1 MKGLEARHLGKRF
14 GEQVIFSDV
23 TLSFEKTGLY
33 AIVGD
38 SGSGKSTF
46 LDLVSGID
54 VAYTG
59 ELVTLGSLLKDR
71 NEDARS
77 RFRLSH
83 VGYLRQGSDLL
94 ELESAL
100 ANVLLP
106 LEASSSL
113 PKRLAKRKALDL
125 LSFVNLKE
133 KASQKA
139 NTLSGGERQRVALAR
154 ALVNDPE
161 ILLADEPTGALD
173 PENAKLIYGYLHEL
187 SKKRLVIVVSH
198 DLTRSSHYADHV
210 LALKDGAFLQADQP
224 PLLEGGNGSIPTLHS
239 PKEKGTN
246 HPPFSLWLQ
255 HGLHLLKAKKKRSL
269 LSFSIL
275 SFSLLSLGL
284 SLYVSRD
291 LSANLSSAF
300 TSLTGE
306 GVVVMEKAERG
317 EATFG
322 RVISESEENVEKIA
336 LKHPKWIQDYG
347 VSYLAPFESYFPDAN
362 EAIVDGDYS
371 SVVIPS
377 FGIRTCADFLWLDL
391 ETERDFYPEC
401 PPFLEEDQIVV
412 GLPYSS
418 MASICL
424 ALHIRRSYETLGQ
437 YLSKKSLAFR
447 LEVAN
452 ASWAYEDEQL
462 LSIVAV
468 TPSEVPTLFHYDHRW
483 SRYLLE
489 EKMRFPSSD
498 EPDHSKPWILQKVF
512 YLEPRSTP
520 YEFMKEVRKDE
531 TLSPYVFERASYEYE
546 QTHCVLGRMSEL
558 KRFYVFLA
566 DKHSLAPSLISEVS
580 SDRRFSSFSL
590 CAEGSYESYPEAL
603 ASGFSHPF
611 FLSASES
618 SANALIDALSV
629 SPLSQALVEPTLPKD
644 AVEGSYLKPLSSALS
659 FSSDFSALKS
669 GRRPVGEEEVVLS
682 THLAEK
688 WGHPQV
694 VYGAGF
700 VSSKE
705 VGENLERDYRGFELK
720 VVGTASSE
728 NDVLYAE
735 SYWPID
741 FYRDVLGLSAF
752 SLEPDKL
759 LLNLKDPSKS
769 QEVISA
775 LGAKYPAYHFV
786 DPSLSVKDSLSGVI
800 SSIDLLLRIAS
811 GLTLSISAFLLF
823 TVALL
828 TSLENRNEGKMLYVL
843 GIPREAVAESY
854 GATLSLLT
862 GGAALLALIELFFA
876 EYFFDRAI
884 QSNFGS
890 SRAFAFD
897 ALPFGAMALAGLVGL
912 FLAYFLLRGW
922 VYRRDFSREGR

>member
-255 HGLHLLKAKKKRSL
+255 HGYHLLKAKKKRSF

-291 LSANLSSAF
+291 LSKNLSSAF

-306 GVVVMEKAERG
+306 GVVVMEKADKG
-317 EATFG
+317 EETFG
-322 RVISESEENVEKIA
+322 RSSPKARRTSNPSPSSIRMVKITGLVISRLSKAI
-336 LKHPKWIQDYG
+336 
-347 VSYLAPFESYFPDAN
+347 FPMRMKRW
-362 EAIVDGDYS
+362 S
-371 SVVIPS
+371 M
-377 FGIRTCADFLWLDL
+377 RLWLGRHSFFWADRATISSGSIL
-391 ETERDFYPEC
+391 RRIGTFYPEC
-401 PPFLEEDQIVV
+401 PP
-412 GLPYSS
+412 SS
-418 MASICL
+418 K
-424 ALHIRRSYETLGQ
+424 RSRSSLG
-437 YLSKKSLAFR
+437 
-447 LEVAN
+447 
-452 ASWAYEDEQL
+452 
-462 LSIVAV
+462 
-468 TPSEVPTLFHYDHRW
+468 
-483 SRYLLE
+483 
-489 EKMRFPSSD
+489 
-498 EPDHSKPWILQKVF
+498 
-512 YLEPRSTP
+512 
-520 YEFMKEVRKDE
+520 
-531 TLSPYVFERASYEYE
+531 
-546 QTHCVLGRMSEL
+546 
-558 KRFYVFLA
+558 
-566 DKHSLAPSLISEVS
+566 SLIL
-580 SDRRFSSFSL
+580 RWPRF
-590 CAEGSYESYPEAL
+590 A
-603 ASGFSHPF
+603 
-611 FLSASES
+611 
-618 SANALIDALSV
+618 
-629 SPLSQALVEPTLPKD
+629 
-644 AVEGSYLKPLSSALS
+644 
-659 FSSDFSALKS
+659 
-669 GRRPVGEEEVVLS
+669 
-682 THLAEK
+682 
-688 WGHPQV
+688 
-694 VYGAGF
+694 
-700 VSSKE
+700 
-705 VGENLERDYRGFELK
+705 
-720 VVGTASSE
+720 
-728 NDVLYAE
+728 
-735 SYWPID
+735 
-741 FYRDVLGLSAF
+741 
-752 SLEPDKL
+752 
-759 LLNLKDPSKS
+759 
-769 QEVISA
+769 
-775 LGAKYPAYHFV
+775 
-786 DPSLSVKDSLSGVI
+786 
-800 SSIDLLLRIAS
+800 
-811 GLTLSISAFLLF
+811 
-823 TVALL
+823 
-828 TSLENRNEGKMLYVL
+828 
-843 GIPREAVAESY
+843 
-854 GATLSLLT
+854 
-862 GGAALLALIELFFA
+862 
-876 EYFFDRAI
+876 
-884 QSNFGS
+884 
-890 SRAFAFD
+890 
-897 ALPFGAMALAGLVGL
+897 
-912 FLAYFLLRGW
+912 
-922 VYRRDFSREGR
+922 